1 MATSRR
7 SDCVFF
13 DFRQAQS
20 SKRGTTSLA
29 VECKRDAWSRPALV
43 RALKMKAQIAE
54 ADSALKKAPYHAFSS
69 IVDKYAGHATQNLIV
84 NGTHYRLLRPLNGAA
99 GGMRIGSGN
108 RA

>member
-1 MATSRR
+1 MQARR
-7 SDCVFF
+7 M
-13 DFRQAQS
+13 
-20 SKRGTTSLA
+20 
-29 VECKRDAWSRPALV
+29 EPA
-43 RALKMKAQIAE
+43 RARARLDAE

-69 IVDKYAGHATQNLIV
+69 IVYAAQNLIG